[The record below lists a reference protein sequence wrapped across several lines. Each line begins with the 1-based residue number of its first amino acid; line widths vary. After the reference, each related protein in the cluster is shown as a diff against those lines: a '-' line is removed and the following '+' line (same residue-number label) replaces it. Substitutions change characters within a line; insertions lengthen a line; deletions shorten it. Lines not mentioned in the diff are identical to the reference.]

1 MIAGS
6 IIGHP
11 FQFEFQGK
19 RYTALISFEAL
30 QDYFDGVGR
39 PPAEAYADNAAVINR
54 KAVEILQRGEHRSP
68 FLLVTTDFEQP
79 GQ

>member
-11 FQFEFQGK
+11 FQFEFEGK
-19 RYTALISFEAL
+19 LRPALISFEAL

-39 PPAEAYADNAAVINR
+39 PPAEAYAANAAAINR
-54 KAVEILQRGEHRSP
+54 KAAEIFRRGEHRSP
-68 FLLVTTDFEQP
+68 FVLVTTDFKQP